1 MIQAHD
7 RPKHLVA
14 FPADVP
20 PMAVR
25 HLHDQAAHVQ
35 PLQHPTDRVALATAF
50 PVILGRS
57 VQRRADVGVAEAP
70 QQVLAV
76 RAPPGTVARPPG
88 WPG

>member
-7 RPKHLVA
+7 RPKHLMA

-25 HLHDQAAHVQ
+25 HLRDQTTHVQ

-50 PVILGRS
+50 PGLPLIICGSLKIAYDLSLLYSFRHI
-57 VQRRADVGVAEAP
+57 
-70 QQVLAV
+70 
-76 RAPPGTVARPPG
+76 RPPEERPSG
-88 WPG
+88 A